1 MKSRKANRLKGYDY
15 SKDNLYFVTSC
26 VKNME
31 CCFGGVVSVGT
42 GRDLSVHN
50 RDNHP
55 DNHPDNYP
63 DKNSNIIFNNHPNN
77 HPDRNFNIISNNH
90 PEKNHEIEAEMIL
103 NEFGIIANNQLEWL
117 QNQYPYIFLHSYIV
131 MPNHIH
137 AVIEIDSNL
146 LKTVQN
152 LYEPEK
158 IVKIKSL
165 SQIMGAFKT
174 TSSKLIH
181 EAGNIDFAW
190 HRSFHDHII
199 KDEKAYLNIVN
210 YIENNPNS
218 WNKDKFYTT

>member
-15 SKDNLYFVTSC
+15 SKNNLYFVTSC

-31 CCFGGVVSVGT
+31 CCFGDVVPVGT

-50 RDNHP
+50 
-55 DNHPDNYP
+55 P
-63 DKNSNIIFNNHPNN
+63 DKNNPDKNNPDKNN
-77 HPDRNFNIISNNH
+77 PDKNN
-90 PEKNHEIEAEMIL
+90 PEIEVGMIL
-103 NEFGIIANNQLEWL
+103 NEFGIIAKNQLEWL

-146 LKTVQN
+146 LNAIQSQD
-152 LYEPEK
+152 ERME
-158 IVKIKSL
+158 IIKIKSL

-181 EAGNIDFAW
+181 EAGKIDFAW

-199 KDEKAYLNIVN
+199 RDEKSYLNIVN
-210 YIENNPNS
+210 YIQNNPNS
-218 WNKDKFYTT
+218 WDKDKFYNN